1 MINFCVG
8 DIFTFSLLFL
18 LSSRDEDFNDVVL
31 KEEVEDV
38 VGGAEREDLSQE
50 KSRVGLGEV

>member
-1 MINFCVG
+1 MLAI
-8 DIFTFSLLFL
+8 SLHSRYCFFFHH
-18 LSSRDEDFNDVVL
+18 RDEDFNDVVL